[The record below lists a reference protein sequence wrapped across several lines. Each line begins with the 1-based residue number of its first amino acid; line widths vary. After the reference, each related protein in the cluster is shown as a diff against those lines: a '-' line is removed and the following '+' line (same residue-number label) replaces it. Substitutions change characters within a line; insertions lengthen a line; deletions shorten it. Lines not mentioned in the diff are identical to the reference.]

1 MAHRSV
7 WDGRCGT
14 VGAGSVCEDLVWWI
28 CIFAEYLAGTE
39 DGQVEWVNKMPE
51 EAGET
56 EAARYNQ

>member
-1 MAHRSV
+1 
-7 WDGRCGT
+7 